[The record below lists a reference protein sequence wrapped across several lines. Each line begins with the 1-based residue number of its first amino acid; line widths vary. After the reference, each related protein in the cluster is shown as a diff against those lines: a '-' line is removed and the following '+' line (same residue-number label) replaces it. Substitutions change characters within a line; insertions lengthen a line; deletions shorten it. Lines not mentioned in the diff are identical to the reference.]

1 MATFPPLQKEA
12 KMGKINLWSIE
23 VKAVADGGQIVCR
36 RGYEDGVVQVEKKIV
51 SEGKNIGRKNETT
64 ALQQAIQDARTA
76 WNKKVAEGYAEVD
89 DGEEDED
96 EEMVH
101 GGAGHGGA
109 GHGGAGH
116 GGAGRESKKVAAAS
130 KSLEGSKAAAVD
142 IEVPMPMLA
151 NKLAEKEKHVVF
163 PWFAQ
168 PKFDGT
174 RSVGIC
180 GEGEGHCLFS
190 RQRKAYP
197 HLDHIQAVLRKLP
210 EGLVLDGELYTT
222 KHKFQKIVGL
232 VKQKTIKKDDLD
244 KHNDIQLHVYDIVD
258 AEKTFTERF
267 AVLQKLFKD
276 YTSVIGTV
284 LQLCPT
290 VLIRKKEE
298 LKPKHDEYVAA
309 GYEGL
314 MLRNPKG
321 LYAVGQR
328 SSDLLKMKDFFD
340 DEFEVVDFYEGEGRE
355 KGCVMWKCKTKA
367 GQEFGCRPEGTH
379 EERAELFKEG
389 GAYVGKMLTIRYQE
403 LTKDGLPRFPVGV
416 AFRDYE

>member
-12 KMGKINLWSIE
+12 KTGKISHWSIE
-23 VKAVADGGQIVCR
+23 VKAVADGGQIVSR
-36 RGYEDGVVQVEKKIV
+36 HGYEDGVMQVEKKLIT
-51 SEGKNIGRKNETT
+51 EGKNIGRKNETS
-64 ALQQAIQDARTA
+64 ALQQAIQDARTS
-76 WNKKVAEGYAEVD
+76 WNKKIAAGYAEVD

-96 EEMVH
+96 EDEDM
-101 GGAGHGGA
+101 A
-109 GHGGAGH
+109 H
-116 GGAGRESKKVAAAS
+116 GGAGRAPKKSVAAAS
-130 KSLEGSKAAAVD
+130 KSLESSKAAAVD
-142 IEVPMPMLA
+142 VEVPMPMLA
-151 NKLAEKEKHVVF
+151 NKLADKEKHVVF

-180 GEGEGHCLFS
+180 GEGEGPCLFS

-197 HLDHIQAVLRKLP
+197 HLEHIQAVLRKLP

-258 AEKTFTERF
+258 AEKTFEQRF
-267 AVLQKLFKD
+267 TVLQKLFKD
-276 YTSVIGTV
+276 YTAVIGSV

-290 VLIRKKEE
+290 VLIRKKED

-321 LYAVGQR
+321 LYLINQR

-355 KGCVMWKCKTKA
+355 RGCVMWKCKTKA